1 MGKTKLLSAL
11 LLPLLLVGGLLSA
24 PGPAEADVLDGR
36 FPTEEMFVDQVFHDF
51 LSRPAD
57 PAGLAFWADQL
68 RAGQPPADLV
78 EDLLLSPEFA
88 GTTAPV
94 VRLYW
99 SIFDRQPDLGGLR
112 FWVGRRQGGQS
123 LTSMA
128 DQMLAAAE
136 FQELSAAGSTEEIVA
151 AVYGRSLGRTPDPS
165 GLVFWIGEIEAGR
178 HTLASFVATVSESPE
193 HQALRRG
200 DVTTTLVFLGLLQ
213 RTPDSQGLAFWS
225 NQIEEG
231 ASISGVIESV
241 MGAPEYLDR
250 FPRRPSLTT
259 EVIAS
264 DLSVPW
270 DVETLPDGTVI
281 FTERLGRLSIVTTT
295 GETRVLNAPLAEV
308 FARGETGLMGLA
320 IDPGFTS
327 NRRFYTCQGH
337 ASPRDVRVVAWTLDE
352 AMTTATLEG
361 PLVIGIP
368 ITSGRHGGCQ
378 LEFGADGYLWIG
390 TGDSAIGSTPQDL
403 TSLGGKVLRVDAA
416 DGQPAPDN
424 PFISSANPTTQLIFT
439 YGHRNVQGLAAR
451 PGTEQMWSVEHGPTR
466 DDEVSLL
473 PAGGNG
479 GWNPVPGYNESV
491 SMTNLSL
498 PNAFGAAWSTGSP
511 TLALSGGE
519 WFDHPSWGSWNG
531 GLAVAAL
538 KNQTLRLLF
547 FSPEGA
553 YLGQET
559 ILDGEFGR
567 LRAVQ
572 QGADGAIYVTTS
584 RGNDDIIRLTGS

>member
-1 MGKTKLLSAL
+1 MKLIAVV
-11 LLPLLLVGGLLSA
+11 LPLLLLGGLLSS
-24 PGPAEADVLDGR
+24 PGPAGADVLDGR

-57 PAGLAFWADQL
+57 PAGLTYWADQL
-68 RAGQPPADLV
+68 RSGQPPAEVV

-112 FWVGRRQGGQS
+112 FWVNRRQGGQS

-128 DQMLAAAE
+128 DEMLAAAE
-136 FQELSAAGSTEEIVA
+136 FQQLSAASSTSDIVA
-151 AVYGRSLGRTPDPS
+151 AVFGRSLGRTPDRE
-165 GLVFWIGEIEAGR
+165 GLAFWIEEIEAGR
-178 HTLASFVATVSESPE
+178 HTLASFVATVSESQE

-213 RTPDSQGLAFWS
+213 RTPDSQGLGFWS
-225 NQIEEG
+225 DQIEDG
-231 ASISGVIESV
+231 ASIGGVIESV
-241 MGAPEYLDR
+241 MGAPEYLAR
-250 FPRRPSLTT
+250 FPGRPTLTT

-264 DLSVPW
+264 GLAVPW
-270 DVETLPDGTVI
+270 DVETLPDDTVI
-281 FTERLGRLSIVTTT
+281 FTERAGRLSIVTTS
-295 GETRVLNAPLAEV
+295 GETRVLNAPLDEV
-308 FARGETGLMGLA
+308 FTGSETGLMGLA
-320 IDPGFTS
+320 VDPGFAS

-337 ASPRDVRVVAWTLDE
+337 TSPRDVRVVAWTLDQ
-352 AMTTATLEG
+352 AMTTATLQG
-361 PLVIGIP
+361 PLVTGMP

-390 TGDSAIGSTPQDL
+390 TGDAAVGTTPQDL

-424 PFISSANPTTQLIFT
+424 PFIGSSNPDTRRIYS

-451 PGTEQMWSVEHGPTR
+451 PGTEQMWSVEHGPAV
-466 DDEVSLL
+466 DDEVNLL
-473 PAGGNG
+473 LAGGNA

-491 SMTNLSL
+491 SMTDFALSD
-498 PNAFGAAWSTGSP
+498 AYGAAWSTGSP

-519 WFDHPSWGSWNG
+519 WFDDPSWGSWNG

-547 FSPEGA
+547 FSPEGT